1 MRKAANRLLL
11 SALLAGVIGAVAQPQ
26 PVQAAQE
33 IKETFMLSGFLGDN
47 YDYIKKILRH
57 SQEMQHEARPFTVKR
72 HRERFRFEPGDKHP
86 REIMVLARKMA
97 ARFKMING
105 MLYHTEI
112 PNRLQ
117 LNTQILET
125 VESMV
130 VFSKRAIR
138 ANRDYNYAL
147 YLASAQGIEK
157 EVFMINELL
166 NSLERSINANI
177 IETDALKESL

>member
-1 MRKAANRLLL
+1 MRRTANRLLL
-11 SALLAGVIGAVAQPQ
+11 SAMLAGLIGVVAQPQ
-26 PVQAAQE
+26 PAQAVQE

-72 HRERFRFEPGDKHP
+72 HRERYRFEPGDKHP
-86 REIMVLARKMA
+86 REIMILARKMS
-97 ARFKMING
+97 ARFKLING
-105 MLYHTEI
+105 VLYHTEI

-117 LNTQILET
+117 LFNQMLET

-130 VFSKRAIR
+130 TFSKRAIR
-138 ANRDYNYAL
+138 ANKDYNYAL

-157 EVFMINELL
+157 EIFMINELL

-177 IETDALKESL
+177 VETDALKESL

>member
-1 MRKAANRLLL
+1 MRNTADRLLL
-11 SALLAGVIGAVAQPQ
+11 AIMLAAIFGTLAQLQ

-47 YDYIKKILRH
+47 YEYMKQVLRH
-57 SQEMQHEARPFTVKR
+57 SQEMQHQARPFTVKR
-72 HRERFRFEPGDKHP
+72 HRERFRFEPGDKHA
-86 REIMVLARKMA
+86 REIMVLSRKMVS
-97 ARFKMING
+97 RFKLING
-105 MLYHTEI
+105 LLYHTEI
-112 PNRLQ
+112 PNREQ
-117 LNTQILET
+117 LYSQILET

-130 VFSKRAIR
+130 TFSKRAIR
-138 ANRDYNYAL
+138 ANKDYNYAL

-177 IETDALKESL
+177 IETDALKENL